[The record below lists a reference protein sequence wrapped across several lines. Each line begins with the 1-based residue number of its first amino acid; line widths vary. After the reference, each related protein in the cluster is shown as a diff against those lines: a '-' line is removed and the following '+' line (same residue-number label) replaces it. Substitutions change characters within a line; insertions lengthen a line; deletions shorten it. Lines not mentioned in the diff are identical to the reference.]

1 MKRGFR
7 VRMGCSDTNTSR
19 DICMASKTED
29 AQKHHILIFR
39 SSSLFLAMYFLIFA
53 IIIYI

>member
-7 VRMGCSDTNTSR
+7 VRMGCIDTNTSR